1 MPTLPQAIKLYKGL
15 SIYRVKGSP
24 FWYVRIWDR
33 RSKKYIVKSTGEES
47 SLMARDVAQDLDQN
61 SWREVL

>member
-33 RSKKYIVKSTGEES
+33 RSKKYIVKSTG
-47 SLMARDVAQDLDQN
+47 RN
-61 SWREVL
+61 SYLNND